1 MAYNVKRNLYSV
13 VLYSIASS
21 RVMVLLVSTRP
32 YCGAWRRSCATA
44 SMIAAPCVATCIV
57 EHASKNPVCRAPV
70 VVRVEAESLRA
81 RPTVVL
87 EKPHLNIASRPG
99 PGLHLLRH
107 LAIVPASTNLH
118 VPTEP
123 YGDVVSLLWQDGA
136 QRLRRTNT
144 QTHTDTLTHK
154 RTDAQGSWHSLEDR
168 LAQLRG

>member
-1 MAYNVKRNLYSV
+1 MV
-13 VLYSIASS
+13 VVYCFIGID
-21 RVMVLLVSTRP
+21 RP
-32 YCGAWRRSCATA
+32 YGGAWRRSCAAA
-44 SMIAAPCVATCIV
+44 SIIAAPCVAAGIV
-57 EHASKNPVCRAPV
+57 EHVSKNPVCRAPV
-70 VVRVEAESLRA
+70 VVRVEAESLHA

-136 QRLRRTNT
+136 QRLRHTDT
-144 QTHTDTLTHK
+144 QTHTDTLTH
-154 RTDAQGSWHSLEDR
+154 RHTDAHGSGHGLEGR
-168 LAQLRG
+168 LAQFRG

>member
-1 MAYNVKRNLYSV
+1 MVYSEKWTS
-13 VLYSIASS
+13 YI
-21 RVMVLLVSTRP
+21 VLLVSTRP

-57 EHASKNPVCRAPV
+57 EHVSKNPVCRAPV
-70 VVRVEAESLRA
+70 VVRVEAESLHA

-87 EKPHLNIASRPG
+87 EKRHLNIASRPG

-123 YGDVVSLLWQDGA
+123 YGDVVSLLWHDGA
-136 QRLRRTNT
+136 LK
-144 QTHTDTLTHK
+144 D
-154 RTDAQGSWHSLEDR
+154 
-168 LAQLRG
+168 